1 MSKATTFMALDF
13 GASSGR
19 AILGTLDNGK
29 LSLEELHRFSNDPV
43 KVAGRLQWD
52 APRLFFEIK
61 QALNKA
67 ALKGVE
73 IASIGIDTWG
83 VDYALLDKNG
93 YLLSD
98 PTHYRDDRTIGMMEK
113 AYETVSKQEIYEKTG
128 LAFMNFNTLYQLYSQ
143 VCEKDGRLAL
153 ADAMLFMPDL
163 FSYLLTGK
171 KGCEYTIASTSQMI
185 SPYTRDWDRELL
197 KKLSVPTDMLLP
209 ITEPGTVRGTLLP
222 EIAKECGVPEIP
234 VVAVAGH
241 DTASAVAAV
250 PAKNEDFAY
259 ISSGTWSLVG
269 IETKQPVISKEANEA
284 NLTNEGGVDGTIRVL
299 KNVMGLW
306 LIQECKREWARR
318 GRELSFD
325 EIVAEAEKAPA
336 FSAFIDPD
344 DESFVAPNDMPE
356 KIAAFCKKTG
366 QRVPET
372 IGEIA
377 RIIYE
382 SLALKYRWTVEK
394 LQQARD
400 GKKITSLHI
409 VGGGSQNK
417 MLNRMT
423 ADALGIPVI
432 TGPSEATAVGN
443 LMMQAR
449 ALGLVSDLWEMRR
462 VVYDSF
468 DTKTYMP
475 ENTEVWDEAYT
486 AFLNAAG
493 LK

>member
-1 MSKATTFMALDF
+1 MNKEKTFMALDF

-19 AILGTLDNGK
+19 AILGTLKDGK
-29 LSLEELHRFSNDPV
+29 LTLEELHRFSNDPV
-43 KVAGRLQWD
+43 NLAGRLQWD
-52 APRLFFEIK
+52 APRLFFEVK

-67 ALKGVE
+67 ALKGVKIE
-73 IASIGIDTWG
+73 SIGIDTWG

-93 YLLSD
+93 YLLGD
-98 PTHYRDDRTIGMMEK
+98 PVHYRDERCNGMMEK
-113 AYETVSKQEIYEKTG
+113 AYETVSKQEIYDKTG
-128 LAFMNFNTLYQLYSQ
+128 LAFMSFNTLYQLYSQ
-143 VCEKDGRLAL
+143 VCEGDGKLSL
-153 ADAMLFMPDL
+153 ADSLLFMPDL
-163 FSYLLTGK
+163 FVYLLTGK

-185 SPYTRDWDRELL
+185 SPYTRGWDKDLL
-197 KKLSVPTDMLLP
+197 AKLSIPTNMLLP

-234 VVAVAGH
+234 VIAVAGH

-250 PAKNEDFAY
+250 PAKDEDFAY

-299 KNVMGLW
+299 KNVMGMW
-306 LIQECKREWARR
+306 LIQECRREWARR
-318 GRELSFD
+318 GQELSFVQ
-325 EIVAEAEKAPA
+325 IVEEAEKAPA

-344 DESFVAPNDMPE
+344 DERFVAPNDMPE
-356 KIAAFCKKTG
+356 KIAAYCKKTG
-366 QRVPET
+366 QKVPQT
-372 IGEIA
+372 IGETA
-377 RIIYE
+377 RIVYE

-394 LQQARD
+394 LEQARG
-400 GKKITSLHI
+400 GKKINALHI

-443 LMMQAR
+443 LMMQAK
-449 ALGLVSDLWEMRR
+449 ALGYVSDLWEMRK
-462 VVYDSF
+462 VVFDSF
-468 DTKTYMP
+468 DTEIITP
-475 ENTEVWDEAYT
+475 EDNCGWDEAYK
-486 AFLNAAG
+486 AFLSVTG
-493 LK
+493 L